1 MEVPTMAPEKKL
13 QVSALICA
21 YSAVER
27 EVGAGRSDQPS
38 GFLFIFRLV
47 TKARLFCYNINVN

>member
-1 MEVPTMAPEKKL
+1 MAPEKKL

-21 YSAVER
+21 YNAVER

-38 GFLFIFRLV
+38 GFLFYFLV
-47 TKARLFCYNINVN
+47 SDQSLVVLL